1 MRAPALVGALFL
13 SACAAAGPDP
23 EMAAGLLEE
32 ALQAAERGEHA
43 RAVELCTRAL
53 RENPEFPEAYYHRGV
68 SRVKLRLAPAA
79 EIDARVQEERAL
91 EDFTRAIQLNP
102 AYGDAYFNRAMV
114 LASRAQYRQAAEDLI
129 NAVRFRPQD
138 PEPRLWLGR
147 LYEEKFEDKTVE
159 ALEHYEKYV
168 DLGGR
173 DPEVREKVR
182 LWKELKK
189 QAPGAPPAAPA
200 PPRAPSAEDE
210 SRARDLHEEFK
221 RHFAEGRKEEALRT
235 ITELLGKYGHTRYV
249 EERRREL
256 NALHNALR
264 R

>member
-1 MRAPALVGALFL
+1 MRVPAGAAFL
-13 SACAAAGPDP
+13 LLAACATAGPDP
-23 EMAAGLLEE
+23 EMAAGILEE
-32 ALQAAERGEHA
+32 ALQAAERGDHP

-68 SRVKLRLAPAA
+68 SRVKLRLDPSA
-79 EIDARVQEERAL
+79 ETDARAQEERAL

-102 AYGDAYFNRAMV
+102 AYGNAYFNRAMV
-114 LASRAQYRQAAEDLI
+114 LAARAQYRQAAEDLI
-129 NAVRFRPQD
+129 NAIRFRPQD

-147 LYEEKFEDKTVE
+147 LYEEKFEGKALE

-182 LWKELKK
+182 LWQELKR
-189 QAPGAPPAAPA
+189 QAPPAPVPAPA
-200 PPRAPSAEDE
+200 PRAPSAEDE
-210 SRARDLHEEFK
+210 SKARRLHEEFK
-221 RHFAEGRKEEALRT
+221 RLFAEGRKEEAVRAVE
-235 ITELLGKYGHTRYV
+235 ELLGKYGHTKYV